1 MGELFVGDCGC
12 KACKTYIADRAY
24 RVHIDYCPLHAA
36 ADEMYKALT
45 ARRDFIR
52 YVNGDDEWPRHWDFG
67 LMARYGKLV
76 RAKEK
81 HALVLAD
88 DEKELA

>member
-1 MGELFVGDCGC
+1 MGETRTSAGLCGC
-12 KACKTYIADRAY
+12 TIVEVGGFY
-24 RVHIDYCPLHAA
+24 RIDYCPRHAA

-52 YVNGDDEWPRHWDFG
+52 YVNGDDEWPRYWHFD

-88 DEKELA
+88 DEKELT